1 MLISSKIY
9 TSESNR
15 VKGKSGEGCRVTVSH
30 HLDRPL
36 WVPYHSSFGYINVAD
51 LGAGWEEGI

>member
-1 MLISSKIY
+1 MLVSSKIH

-15 VKGKSGEGCRVTVSH
+15 VKGKSGEGVRVTVSH
-30 HLDRPL
+30 HPDRLL

-51 LGAGWEEGI
+51 LRTGWEEG